1 MPASY
6 FEIASSDA
14 TLYRLSA
21 SRQRAELLEVLFPDG
36 PEQLPR
42 LSKPAHQA
50 YTLNALAQ
58 AYQFSGQP
66 GRAAP
71 LFRLSECIQDKED

>member
-1 MPASY
+1 MPGLFY
-6 FEIASSDA
+6 ERIEYA

-21 SRQRAELLEVLFPDG
+21 SRQRGELLEALFPDG
-36 PEQLPR
+36 PDQLPR
-42 LSKPAHQA
+42 LSKPDDQA
-50 YTLNALAQ
+50 FTLNTLAL

-71 LFRLSECIQDKED
+71 LYRRTLHSCIRR

>member
-1 MPASY
+1 MPA
-6 FEIASSDA
+6 IVLRDRLDDA

-21 SRQRAELLEVLFPDG
+21 SRQRGELLEALFPDG

-42 LSKPAHQA
+42 LSKPADQA

-71 LFRLSECIQDKED
+71 LFRRQIRCPI

>member
-1 MPASY
+1 MLRSC
-6 FEIASSDA
+6 FTSGSSDA

-21 SRQRAELLEVLFPDG
+21 SRQRGELLEALFPDG
-36 PEQLPR
+36 PDQLPR
-42 LSKPAHQA
+42 LSKPDDQA

-71 LFRLSECIQDKED
+71 LFRPSQ